1 MRLPIILDTDPGI
14 DDAAAIAAA
23 LFAPEL
29 DLQLMTTVAG
39 NVSVEKTTRN
49 ALQLLHFWN
58 ADVPLAQG
66 ASMPLVR
73 PLRDAASVHGES
85 GMEGYDF
92 VEHQRQ
98 PLAKPAFQAIRDAL
112 MHAAEPITLVAIGPL
127 TNIALLLTQY
137 PECVFNIRRL
147 VIMGGSAGRGNFTP
161 NAEFNIAIDPEAAA
175 KVFHSGLEIVMC
187 GLDVTNRALLAA
199 DYLATLP
206 TLNQTGKMLHALFSH
221 YRSGSMSS
229 GLRMHDLCAIA
240 WLARRNCSL
249 SSRAL
254 WRWRRRGLD
263 RRHHGGGY
271 RRTTGPAGERP
282 GGAGYRRRRV
292 SALGG
297 GGDCPGAVI
306 YHSIFKERSNDLWTG
321 VFERLERDL

>member
-1 MRLPIILDTDPGI
+1 MRLPIFLDTDPGI

-49 ALQLLHFWN
+49 GLQLLHFWDV
-58 ADVPLAQG
+58 DVPLAQG
-66 ASMPLVR
+66 AAAPLVR

-92 VEHQRQ
+92 VEHNRQ

-112 MHAAEPITLVAIGPL
+112 MHAPQPITLVAIGPL

-137 PECVFNIRRL
+137 PECRFNIRRL

-175 KVFHSGLEIVMC
+175 LVFRSGLEIVMC
-187 GLDVTNRALLAA
+187 GLDVTNQAVLTPE
-199 DYLATLP
+199 YLSTLP
-206 TLNQTGKMLHALFSH
+206 AQNKTGSMLHALFSH
-221 YRSGSMSS
+221 YRSGSMQS

-240 WLARRNCSL
+240 WLVRPDLFTLHSCFVAVETQGQYTAGTTVVDIEGRLGQPANAQVALDLDVDGFRQWVAEVFAR
-249 SSRAL
+249 A
-254 WRWRRRGLD
+254 
-263 RRHHGGGY
+263 
-271 RRTTGPAGERP
+271 P
-282 GGAGYRRRRV
+282 
-292 SALGG
+292 
-297 GGDCPGAVI
+297 
-306 YHSIFKERSNDLWTG
+306 
-321 VFERLERDL
+321 

>member
-98 PLAKPAFQAIRDAL
+98 PLAKPAFQAI
-112 MHAAEPITLVAIGPL
+112 
-127 TNIALLLTQY
+127 
-137 PECVFNIRRL
+137 
-147 VIMGGSAGRGNFTP
+147 
-161 NAEFNIAIDPEAAA
+161 
-175 KVFHSGLEIVMC
+175 
-187 GLDVTNRALLAA
+187 
-199 DYLATLP
+199 
-206 TLNQTGKMLHALFSH
+206 
-221 YRSGSMSS
+221 
-229 GLRMHDLCAIA
+229 
-240 WLARRNCSL
+240 
-249 SSRAL
+249 
-254 WRWRRRGLD
+254 
-263 RRHHGGGY
+263 
-271 RRTTGPAGERP
+271 
-282 GGAGYRRRRV
+282 
-292 SALGG
+292 
-297 GGDCPGAVI
+297 
-306 YHSIFKERSNDLWTG
+306 
-321 VFERLERDL
+321 

>member
-85 GMEGYDF
+85 GMEGYEF
-92 VEHQRQ
+92 VEHDRQ
-98 PLAKPAFQAIRDAL
+98 AMAKPAFQAIRDAL
-112 MHAAEPITLVAIGPL
+112 MHAPQPVTLVAIGPL
-127 TNIALLLTQY
+127 TNIALLLTHY
-137 PECVFNIRRL
+137 PECVFK
-147 VIMGGSAGRGNFTP
+147 P

-175 KVFHSGLEIVMC
+175 KVFQSGLDIVMC
-187 GLDVTNRALLAA
+187 GLDVTNQAMLAP

-206 TLNQTGKMLHALFSH
+206 QLNQTGKMLHALFSH
-221 YRSGSMSS
+221 YRSGSMNT

-240 WLARRNCSL
+240 WLVRPELFTLQSCFVAVETQGEYTS
-249 SSRAL
+249 
-254 WRWRRRGLD
+254 G
-263 RRHHGGGY
+263 
-271 RRTTGPAGERP
+271 TTVVDIEGRLGHPAN
-282 GGAGYRRRRV
+282 AQV
-292 SALGG
+292 ALGLNVEG
-297 GGDCPGAVI
+297 FQQWVAEVLALAP
-306 YHSIFKERSNDLWTG
+306 
-321 VFERLERDL
+321 